1 MTAPALVA
9 EDLVV
14 EGAFALYRAENP
26 HRVAEF
32 GKGNNA
38 EAAIAAD
45 FETYKGRYVRK
56 FQDLRAA
63 LEGLGLAVVRG
74 A

>member
-1 MTAPALVA
+1 MTAATEELVTA
-9 EDLVV
+9 
-14 EGAFALYRAENP
+14 GAFALYRAENP

-32 GKGNNA
+32 GKSSNA
-38 EAAIAAD
+38 EAAIVAD

>member
-1 MTAPALVA
+1 MTAD
-9 EDLVV
+9 DLVTA
-14 EGAFALYRAENP
+14 GAFALYQAENP

-32 GKGNNA
+32 GKSNNA

-45 FETYKGRYVRK
+45 FETYKGRYLRK
-56 FQDLRAA
+56 FQDLRAS
-63 LEGLGLAVVRG
+63 LEGLGLTVIRG

>member
-1 MTAPALVA
+1 MTADDIVA
-9 EDLVV
+9 A
-14 EGAFALYRAENP
+14 GAFALYRAENP
-26 HRVAEF
+26 HRVVEF
-32 GKGNNA
+32 AKGGDA

-56 FQDLRAA
+56 FEDLRASLA
-63 LEGLGLAVVRG
+63 SLGLTVTRA